1 MSYRRREP
9 DENWHLNNASEV
21 KKHDTL
27 RPKITRTSF
36 VEVNSKW
43 QLLRQ
48 MVAWR
53 YLVSWLCF
61 WVCLVQ
67 YYENTVVKR
76 AMGKCQWSSWEAWP
90 QSATPHHMAVLAD
103 PQIMD
108 AHSYPGRPWIVNF
121 FTQKIVDNYHVRN
134 WKYLHHTLDPD
145 STFFLGDLFDGGR
158 YWEDSAWIA
167 EYSRFNRI
175 FPKKPNRLAVMS
187 LPGNHDIGF
196 GDTIME
202 ESLSRF
208 KAYFGETS
216 SKWDVGNHTIV
227 LLDTISL
234 SDTQNEKVSA
244 APRSFLDLVAQSPKS
259 SPRILLTHVP
269 LWRDPDVQ
277 TCGPERESPKPFPVM
292 KGVQYQTLIESDL
305 SQEVLQKIGPSLVL
319 SGDDHDYCH
328 VKHTYSSKGDTETAE
343 EITVKSCAMNMG
355 ISRPA
360 LQLLSLYNP
369 QQSPYADDT
378 YRTNICY
385 LPDPFK
391 ALQMYVCA
399 YILTLLFIGWMS
411 VAPKSFK
418 KVLGFKLRKKT
429 KDGMLVLPL
438 ASKKGSVPINDLSD
452 MSNLSAV
459 GKTQNFIVNA
469 SVMSLMLMLVFTF
482 QYTKA

>member
-9 DENWHLNNASEV
+9 EERRHLNSSSESKRNDSLKPKATKISTRGV
-21 KKHDTL
+21 SLQWNTL
-27 RPKITRTSF
+27 RR
-36 VEVNSKW
+36 
-43 QLLRQ
+43 

-76 AMGKCQWSSWEAWP
+76 AMRKCQWSSWETWP
-90 QSATPHHMAVLAD
+90 QSAIPHHMAVLAD

-108 AHSYPGRPWIVNF
+108 AHSYPGRPWIVNY
-121 FTQKIVDNYHVRN
+121 FTQKIVDNYHARN
-134 WKYLHHTLDPD
+134 WKHMHYTLDPD

-158 YWEDSAWIA
+158 RWEDSDWIA
-167 EYSRFNRI
+167 EYARFNNI
-175 FPKKPNRLAVMS
+175 FPKKPNRLTVMS

-196 GDTIME
+196 GDTVVE

-208 KAYFGETS
+208 KVYFGETS
-216 SKWDVGNHTIV
+216 TKWDVGNHTIV

-234 SDTQNEKVSA
+234 SDTQSEKVSA
-244 APRSFLDLVAQSPKS
+244 VPRNFLDSFAKSPKS
-259 SPRILLTHVP
+259 KPRILLTHVP
-269 LWRDPDVQ
+269 LWRDPNVQ
-277 TCGPERESPKPFPVM
+277 TCGRERESPKPFPVQ
-292 KGVQYQTLIESDL
+292 KGVQYQTLIENDL

-328 VKHTYSSKGDTETAE
+328 VKHTYSSKGESETAE

-360 LQLLSLYNP
+360 IQLLSLHNP

-378 YRTNICY
+378 FQTSICY

-391 ALQMYVCA
+391 SLQMYICA
-399 YILTLLFIGWMS
+399 YVLTLLFIGWMS
-411 VAPKSFK
+411 ITPKSFQ
-418 KVLGFKLRKKT
+418 KVLGRSIGKNT
-429 KDGMLVLPL
+429 KDVMSVLPL
-438 ASKKGSVPINDLSD
+438 ASKKSSAPINDLID
-452 MSNLSAV
+452 MTTLTAA
-459 GKTQNFIVNA
+459 GKAKQFLINGL
-469 SVMSLMLMLVFTF
+469 VMSLMVSLVFIF
-482 QYTKA
+482 QYTKT